1 MKVNYYNITI
11 YYRNEEGDLEQEE
24 SLNFLN
30 KNKALESFYTIVHT
44 FHIFFDIESMHE
56 SANGKAV
63 TVGNFIV
70 KLLKLPIMYQLIE
83 KDKVIYSTY
92 DAELDSLY
100 KLYAALYQDVEKRT
114 IPSKFEDCCI

>member
-30 KNKALESFYTIVHT
+30 KDNALESFYTIVHT

-56 SANGKAV
+56 SANGKV
-63 TVGNFIV
+63 ITVGNFIV
-70 KLLKLPIMYQLIE
+70 KFLKLPIMYQLIE

-92 DAELDSLY
+92 DAESDNLY